1 MKEITTIGLDLA
13 KQIFQVHAAD
23 VEGAPVISR
32 KLRRADVLS
41 FFRKTPRCLVG
52 LEACGG
58 AHYQLGPW
66 TGVRRFGRLRGT
78 RAPSAQGMRARSARK
93 SSRTRMRAGRGPP
106 CPR

>member
-41 FFRKTPRCLVG
+41 FFRKTQRVWSG
-52 LEACGG
+52 SRRAV
-58 AHYQLGPW
+58 AHTIG
-66 TGVRRFGRLRGT
+66 
-78 RAPSAQGMRARSARK
+78 RARSRP
-93 SSRTRMRAGRGPP
+93 SGMRCG
-106 CPR
+106 